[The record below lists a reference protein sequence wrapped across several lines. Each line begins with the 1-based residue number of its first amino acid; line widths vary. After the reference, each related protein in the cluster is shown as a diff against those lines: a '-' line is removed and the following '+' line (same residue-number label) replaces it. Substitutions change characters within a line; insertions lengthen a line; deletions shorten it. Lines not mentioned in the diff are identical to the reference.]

1 MAFAVVAAPCPPPR
15 SRLDLPTLFL
25 AQTCALSA
33 IAVMLWVSRSDAD
46 LLNGMRTWRWAATIQ
61 AFAYL
66 ALSTPR
72 WTSPLFAALAGNFA
86 GALSVALF
94 FLAIR
99 QHTGRPCNRALLA
112 LMVAVVT
119 VAGGVTG
126 AHYAAATIFNGFA
139 YAGYEWL
146 NARALWTG
154 TPGDAGRVRRFVAL
168 FYAAMGVVL
177 PLRAATL
184 LLGGEWTRYRDVGVP
199 WVLPVYIFGFVYIL
213 VTSIGF
219 VLMCKSRAE
228 AETRLQARTDELT
241 GIANRRALD
250 EEIGA
255 ALAAAQRG
263 GRPFAVVMA
272 DVDRFKFIN
281 DTFGHAVGDATLTAF
296 AQRLAGSVRSQ
307 DRVFRYGGEEFCVLL
322 PDTDAGAA
330 AQVAESIRAQ
340 VGLPYEGTMRALT
353 ASFGV
358 AVWRPDDAMDG
369 LLGRADRALYR
380 AKVAGR
386 NRVELG

>member
-1 MAFAVVAAPCPPPR
+1 
-15 SRLDLPTLFL
+15 
-25 AQTCALSA
+25 
-33 IAVMLWVSRSDAD
+33 
-46 LLNGMRTWRWAATIQ
+46 
-61 AFAYL
+61 
-66 ALSTPR
+66 
-72 WTSPLFAALAGNFA
+72 
-86 GALSVALF
+86 
-94 FLAIR
+94 
-99 QHTGRPCNRALLA
+99 
-112 LMVAVVT
+112 
-119 VAGGVTG
+119 
-126 AHYAAATIFNGFA
+126 
-139 YAGYEWL
+139 
-146 NARALWTG
+146 
-154 TPGDAGRVRRFVAL
+154 
-168 FYAAMGVVL
+168 
-177 PLRAATL
+177 
-184 LLGGEWTRYRDVGVP
+184 VP